1 MARYAVLNN
10 NRNRVINIVGA
21 NAELAQSQGWVACPD
36 NVGIDYSYNEQT
48 NTFSIPSPNANKAR
62 REIKQTVRQLLRQT
76 DWTQV
81 PDNLNAAKQLAWK
94 TFRQSLRDVITQAET
109 DPFNVVWPTPPG
121 DLDEDGL

>member
-21 NAELAQSQGWVACPD
+21 DAQLAQERGWVACPD
-36 NVGIDYSYNEQT
+36 NVELGWDYNN
-48 NTFSIPSPNANKAR
+48 NTGVFAAPSPNANKAR

-81 PDNLNAAKQLAWK
+81 NDNLNQTKRDLWK
-94 TFRQSLRDVITQAET
+94 TFRQDLRGVITQAET
-109 DPFNVVWPTPPG
+109 DSFNVVWPTPPG